1 MTQKYIKNAQATK
14 GASHYIQKVQ
24 DALVSHGAVGIQ
36 MMFDGEGRISAISF
50 ALPSPGGNDN
60 MAFQLPC
67 QWRKFQEVLKQQD
80 FRRWD
85 EDEYCYKVAWANIKD
100 WVEAQMALYETEM
113 VTMPQVFL
121 PFATTKD
128 GRTLSEVIHDS
139 PERLLGGPQS

>member
-1 MTQKYIKNAQATK
+1 MGKFIKNANATK

-24 DALVSHGAVGIQ
+24 TSLVTHGAIGIQ
-36 MMFDGEGRISAISF
+36 MMFDDEARISAVSF
-50 ALPSPGGNDN
+50 ALPSPSGEGN

-67 QWRKFQEVLKQQD
+67 EWRKFQEVLKQQS
-80 FRRWD
+80 FKRWD
-85 EDEYCYKVAWANIKD
+85 EDEYCYKVAWANLKD

-128 GRTLSEVIHDS
+128 GRTLSEVIS
-139 PERLLGGPQS
+139 ENPKYLLGGGE